1 MRRNLDQRLRKLE
14 ARFVS
19 PVKARDI
26 TIRFLAPDG
35 SIESKLYYREGW
47 WIPPESSLPETFDED
62 VKASKIHCNER

>member
-19 PVKARDI
+19 PVKPIDF
-26 TIRFLAPDG
+26 TIHFLAPDG
-35 SIESKLYYREGW
+35 AIESKLYYREGR